1 MDAVPRARLE
11 VLLAAVCFSTG
22 GVAIKLTSLS
32 GVEVAAGR
40 SLVAAAVLWLL
51 LPSWRHFWDP
61 RSLGVGVF
69 YAATLVCFVVATKYT
84 LAANAIFLQ
93 STAPIYVLLLS
104 PILLREPNQRS
115 DYFVALLLAIGLAC
129 FFLDVDDATR
139 TAPEPALGNALAIVS
154 GFCLALMLM
163 GLRWL
168 GREERGGGAS
178 GMGSAALAGNLIAAL
193 VCLPLVLPMAPV
205 PLRDVGLIGFLGAV
219 QIGLGYFVLTRGIAG
234 VPAVEVALL
243 LLAEP
248 VLSAFWAWL
257 VLGEQPGAWALLGC
271 GLIGVATSARVAI
284 QRGREVRFD

>member
-1 MDAVPRARLE
+1 MGDLLRSRLE
-11 VLLAAVCFSTG
+11 VLGAALFFSTG

-32 GVEVAAGR
+32 GLEVAFGR
-40 SLVAAAVLWLL
+40 SLVAAVVLWLL
-51 LPSWRHFWDP
+51 LPGWRRFWDV

-115 DYFVALLLAIGLAC
+115 DYLVTLVLAIGLAC
-129 FFLDVDDATR
+129 FFLGVDDASV
-139 TAPEPALGNALAIVS
+139 TAPDPGLGNAFAIVS

-168 GREERGGGAS
+168 GRDGGA
-178 GMGSAALAGNLIAAL
+178 GTGSAALAGNVIAA
-193 VCLPLVLPMAPV
+193 VACLPLVWPIPAVGPQ
-205 PLRDVGLIGFLGAV
+205 DAGLIVFLGAV
-219 QIGLGYFVLTRGIAG
+219 QIGLGYWMLTRGIAG
-234 VPAVEVALL
+234 VPAVEVAML

-248 VLSAFWAWL
+248 VLSAVWAWI
-257 VLGEQPGAWALLGC
+257 VLGEQPGAWALAGC
-271 GLIGVATSARVAI
+271 TLILLATTARVAI
-284 QRGREVRFD
+284 HRTRAVHLD